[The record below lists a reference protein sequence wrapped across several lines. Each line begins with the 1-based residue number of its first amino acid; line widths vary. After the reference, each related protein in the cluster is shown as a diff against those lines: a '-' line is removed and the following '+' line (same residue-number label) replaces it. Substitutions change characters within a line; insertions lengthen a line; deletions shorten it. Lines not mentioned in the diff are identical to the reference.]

1 MGMRTPWLYAKLATA
16 CKRGKRNQGPQ
27 GIDKKWLLMG
37 FSKTQAVVLQLMS
50 EFESNGIGLVVWLDN
65 LFSSVKLFKELRSLG
80 IGAAGTVRA
89 SNSKREEEQVA
100 IKLDNSSIEVDWEI
114 SALQS
119 QHPLVRRD

>member
-1 MGMRTPWLYAKLATA
+1 
-16 CKRGKRNQGPQ
+16 
-27 GIDKKWLLMG
+27 MG

-100 IKLDNSSIEVDWEI
+100 IKLDNSSVEVDWEI
-114 SALQS
+114 STLQS